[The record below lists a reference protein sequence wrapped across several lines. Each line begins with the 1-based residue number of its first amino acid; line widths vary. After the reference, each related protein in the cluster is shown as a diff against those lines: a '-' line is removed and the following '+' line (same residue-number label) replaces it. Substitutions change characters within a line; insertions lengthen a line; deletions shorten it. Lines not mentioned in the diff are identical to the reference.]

1 MSIKKKFVTAVTT
14 AGLLAGL
21 FGSAFVP
28 AVRAAVTT
36 DNLTASGADNLA
48 DSNNDATIASGA
60 YVTYTIGAELG
71 ATTYSLSG
79 AGNCTFGTGLNAGT
93 MNLVTGVTVSST
105 SIVASAG
112 AIVTGTTF
120 AVTGSTV
127 GACVLS
133 ATEGANDANTSYDIT
148 VVAAAQAG
156 VPSVAKSKL
165 YETYTGVA
173 AQGTGSGVGA
183 LPTASAPDATVAA
196 SAGVAYL
203 TFLPKD
209 AYDAATAS
217 TTDVTVTA
225 SGPCLVASQGNAAVL
240 DTVGTTAKTL
250 NLTDLTRNAAGNTY
264 ASGTTDSLFI
274 AVVTDGSGG
283 GTCSVA
289 FTAAKDAGTK
299 ILIATG
305 SVVFYGTATTVTF
318 EVVQAACVILAT
330 TADCANAISYTVKD
344 ASGNRAALNLDPS
357 TELTTSADDGSV
369 GATFGDGGTGAT
381 TSTAAGTIT
390 PVCTT
395 DQEKITVS
403 VKKTGYTS
411 NSVSFYCSKAVASSV
426 TASWGTTSAAA
437 GSLQTLT
444 ISAFDDLGYP
454 VAKLN
459 GDLDFTLTVNA
470 TVYGT
475 APTTF
480 DNDLDGVLSVK
491 YVMPSAVGG
500 TVSAIIL
507 LAGSATTA
515 DKAQIA
521 DAIEATTITANV
533 SVSATGVAPT
543 ISVGPKKLVATASF
557 GAAAASKKITFVI
570 ENAAGKVRT
579 YYRKA
584 NASGVATFTIKLRG
598 TWDVYA
604 SYGDDITELGKLVRK

>member
-1 MSIKKKFVTAVTT
+1 
-14 AGLLAGL
+14 
-21 FGSAFVP
+21 
-28 AVRAAVTT
+28 
-36 DNLTASGADNLA
+36 
-48 DSNNDATIASGA
+48 
-60 YVTYTIGAELG
+60 
-71 ATTYSLSG
+71 
-79 AGNCTFGTGLNAGT
+79 

-173 AQGTGSGVGA
+173 AQGTGAGVGA
-183 LPTASAPDATVAA
+183 LPTASATDATVAA
-196 SAGVAYL
+196 SGGVAYL

-209 AYDAATAS
+209 AYDAATAN

-250 NLTDLTRNAAGNTY
+250 DLTALTRNAAGNTY
-264 ASGTTDSLFI
+264 AAGTTDSLFI

-318 EVVQAACVILAT
+318 AVDQAACVILAT

-403 VKKTGYTS
+403 IKKTGYTS

-454 VAKLN
+454 VAKLD
-459 GDLDFTLTVNA
+459 GDLNFTLTVNA

-491 YVMPSAVGG
+491 YIMPSAVGG
-500 TVSAIIL
+500 TVSAIVL

-533 SVSATGVAPT
+533 SVSATGAAPT
-543 ISVGPKKLVATASF
+543 ISVGPKKLTATASF
-557 GAAAASKKITFVI
+557 GAAAAGKKVTFVI
-570 ENAAGKVRT
+570 ENAAGRVRT

>member
-1 MSIKKKFVTAVTT
+1 MSIKNKLVTAVTT

-173 AQGTGSGVGA
+173 AQGTGAGVGA
-183 LPTASAPDATVAA
+183 LPTVSATDATVAA

-209 AYDAATAS
+209 AYDAATAN

-250 NLTDLTRNAAGNTY
+250 DLTALTRNAAGNTY
-264 ASGTTDSLFI
+264 AAGTTDSLFI

-318 EVVQAACVILAT
+318 AVDQAACVILAT
-330 TADCANAISYTVKD
+330 TADCTNAISYTVKD

-381 TSTAAGTIT
+381 TSSAAGTIT

-403 VKKTGYTS
+403 IKKTGYTS

-426 TASWGTTSAAA
+426 TASWGTASAAA

-459 GDLDFTLTVNA
+459 GDLNFTLTVNA

-480 DNDLDGVLSVK
+480 DDDLDGVLSVK
-491 YVMPSAVGG
+491 YIMPSAVGG
-500 TVSAIIL
+500 TVSAIVL

-543 ISVGPKKLVATASF
+543 ISVGPKKLTATASF
-557 GAAAASKKITFVI
+557 GAAAASKKVTFVI
-570 ENAAGKVRT
+570 ENAAGRVRT

-604 SYGDDITELGKLVRK
+604 SYGDDITELGELVRK

>member
-1 MSIKKKFVTAVTT
+1 VSIKKKFATAVAT

-36 DNLTASGADNLA
+36 DNLTPSGADNA
-48 DSNNDATIASGA
+48 SGDDVTIASGA

-120 AVTGSTV
+120 TVTGSTV

-133 ATEGANDANTSYDIT
+133 ATEGADTANTSYDIT

-165 YETYTGVA
+165 YETYST
-173 AQGTGSGVGA
+173 
-183 LPTASAPDATVAA
+183 PVAA
-196 SAGVAYL
+196 SATGPVGAVASASATDAAVAAADGAAWL

-209 AYDAATAS
+209 AYDAATAN
-217 TTDVTVTA
+217 TTDVTATA
-225 SGPCLVASQGNAAVL
+225 SGPCLIGSVAL
-240 DTVGTTAKTL
+240 DSTVGALAKTVNFTGLVRGTAGGAAPTL
-250 NLTDLTRNAAGNTY
+250 NA
-264 ASGTTDSLFI
+264 I
-274 AVVTDGSGG
+274 VVKVVTDGTGG

-305 SVVFYGTATTVTF
+305 SVVFYGTATTVTL
-318 EVVQAACVILAT
+318 EVDQAACIN
-330 TADCANAISYTVKD
+330 TASACTGAISFTAKD
-344 ASGNRAALNLDPS
+344 ANGNRSALTLAHGTDF
-357 TELTTSADDGSV
+357 TLTADDGSA
-369 GATFGDGGTGAT
+369 GATLTANTAT
-381 TSTAAGTIT
+381 TSSAAGTVT
-390 PVCTT
+390 PTCTT
-395 DQEKITVS
+395 DQEKLTITVN
-403 VKKTGYTS
+403 KTGYTS
-411 NSVSFYCSKAVASSV
+411 NSVSFYCSKVVASSV
-426 TASWGTTSAAA
+426 TASWGGTVAAA

-454 VAKLN
+454 VAYQLD
-459 GDLDFTLTVNA
+459 GSVDFTITVNA
-470 TVYGT
+470 TAYGT
-475 APTTF
+475 VPTSF
-480 DNDLDGVLSVK
+480 DTDLDGVLTVK
-491 YVMPSAVGG
+491 YIMPSAVGG
-500 TVSAIIL
+500 TVSALVL
-507 LAGSATTA
+507 LGGSATTPAKA
-515 DKAQIA
+515 DLA
-521 DAIEATTITANV
+521 DAIEATTVTASV
-533 SVSATGVAPT
+533 TVSATGVAPT
-543 ISVGPKKLVATASF
+543 ISVGPKKLTASASF